1 MCGESRKSMRWSSQS
16 LGSPP
21 HVWGILDE
29 PLKDEPVVRI
39 TPTCVGNTRSTQRL
53 HSERRDHPHMCGES
67 CLTTLRLSYGLGSP
81 PHVWGKRPMDI
92 LSVRFL
98 RITPTYV
105 GKAVISYF
113 NLSPHEDHPHM
124 CGESSA
130 SRRRPSR
137 ALGSPPHVWGK
148 HNQRNDVH
156 DTYRITPTCVG
167 KAPITA
173 VTTLALVD
181 HPHMC
186 GESLPYF
193 RFAPTLKGSPPHVWG
208 KLKWQLIRKAE
219 SRITPTC
226 VGKASYHPAEQPY
239 HKDHPHMC
247 GESRYQVQVS
257 ARL

>member
-1 MCGESRKSMRWSSQS
+1 MCGESYHNGF
-16 LGSPP
+16 GS
-21 HVWGILDE
+21 
-29 PLKDEPVVRI
+29 
-39 TPTCVGNTRSTQRL
+39 TPCT
-53 HSERRDHPHMCGES
+53 
-67 CLTTLRLSYGLGSP
+67 GSP
-81 PHVWGKRPMDI
+81 PHVWGKLYGNPDNEGNI
-92 LSVRFL
+92 
-98 RITPTYV
+98 
-105 GKAVISYF
+105 
-113 NLSPHEDHPHM
+113 
-124 CGESSA
+124 
-130 SRRRPSR
+130 
-137 ALGSPPHVWGK
+137 
-148 HNQRNDVH
+148 
-156 DTYRITPTCVG
+156 RITPTCVG